1 MKSFQETQLAFAK
14 HLRAPEQ
21 HPAPEGIEDRRMGI
35 YRELIYNNIENFIA
49 NVFPVMRSIMGDENW
64 HKLMRDFI
72 STHRCHTPY
81 FVELSEEF
89 LHYLAQERG
98 LQEADPAFLLELAHY
113 EWIELALDTSEAVI
127 PPASPLPANLS
138 ASKPR
143 VSPLAVCLNY
153 QYPVH
158 KVSLDY
164 QPSTPE
170 PTQLVVYRNR
180 NDRVRFMAANAMTL
194 RLLYLLQTN
203 TSANLGDQLQLI
215 AAELQHEDL
224 ERLSVEAYL
233 LVEELAG
240 LDILS
245 HFE

>member
-1 MKSFQETQLAFAK
+1 MKSFQETQLAFAR

-21 HPAPEGIEDRRMGI
+21 NPAPEGIEDRRMGI
-35 YRELIYNNIENFIA
+35 YRDLIYNNIENFIA

-64 HKLMRDFI
+64 HKLIRAFI
-72 STHRCHTPY
+72 SAHRCQTPY

-89 LHYLAQERG
+89 LQYLAQGRG
-98 LQEADPAFLLELAHY
+98 LQEGDPSFLLELAHY
-113 EWIELALDTSEAVI
+113 EWIELALDTSDALI
-127 PPASPLPANLS
+127 PPASPAPANLL

-143 VSPLAVCLNY
+143 VSPLVACLNY

-158 KVSLDY
+158 RVSPGY

-180 NDRVRFMAANAMTL
+180 ADRVRFMAANTMTL

-203 TSANLGDQLQLI
+203 TSASLGDQLQLI
-215 AAELQHEDL
+215 AAELQHTDP
-224 ERLSVEAYL
+224 ERLFSEARL

>member
-1 MKSFQETQLAFAK
+1 MKSFQETQLAFAR
-14 HLRAPEQ
+14 HLRAPE
-21 HPAPEGIEDRRMGI
+21 HNPAPEGIEDRRLGI
-35 YRELIYNNIENFIA
+35 YRDLIYNNIENFIA

-72 STHRCHTPY
+72 ATHRCQTPY

-89 LHYLAQERG
+89 LQYLAQERG
-98 LQEADPAFLLELAHY
+98 LQEGDPAFLLELAHY
-113 EWIELALDTSEAVI
+113 EWIELALDTNEALI
-127 PPASPLPANLS
+127 PPASDIPTDVMVA
-138 ASKPR
+138 KPR
-143 VSPLAVCLNY
+143 VSPLVVCLNY
-153 QYPVH
+153 QFPVH
-158 KVSLDY
+158 KVSPDY

-180 NDRVRFMAANAMTL
+180 NDRVCFMVANAITL

-215 AAELQHEDL
+215 AAELQHKDP
-224 ERLSVEAYL
+224 ERLFVEAQL
-233 LVEELAG
+233 LVEELVQ

-245 HFE
+245 HFG